1 MRSLLVAAL
10 LLVGTTVPVAAQE
23 ASCVPECGLRVEH
36 RLFGDRL
43 IGADGQ
49 PIDRIATA
57 ASVQSAVRG
66 VPLAEAWARIHAQAD
81 RRARVWG
88 LVASVSTIALL
99 IAESNGM
106 SSWDESDQTSM
117 IWGSAI
123 TGVVFGTIANR
134 QNRISLNARGAAI
147 TAYNAAQSRR

>member
-1 MRSLLVAAL
+1 MRRLIAAAL
-10 LLVGTTVPVAAQE
+10 LLAGFAIPLAAQD
-23 ASCVPECGLRVEH
+23 ASCVPNCGLRVEN

-49 PIDRIATA
+49 QVGRMATA
-57 ASVQSAVRG
+57 ASLQSAVRG

-99 IAESNGM
+99 VAESNGM
-106 SSWDESDQTSM
+106 SGWDKSDQTSM
-117 IWGSAI
+117 IWGTAI
-123 TGVVFGTIANR
+123 TGAVFGTIADR
-134 QNRISLNARGAAI
+134 QNRISLNARGASVA
-147 TAYNAAQSRR
+147 AFNAAQGRR